1 MQQADYIGYHNKLG
15 SMATLA
21 TGGAAAPITI
31 PIDAI
36 LAVAPIVL
44 RWASGLT
51 ARPAADARD
60 FIKNAKPQLVTLN
73 PKQRLLAVIAESQ
86 KINVKAIDVNAA
98 EWLLWYK
105 TTYAEDYK
113 QLDNG
118 TKLYWN
124 RFLNTVKSSFNNPNN
139 MNRNLDLAMFT
150 QSELNYNA
158 SPLQNV
164 TNLFS
169 STGGKTN
176 WVLYGA
182 IGIGAILLIKYIRK

>member
-1 MQQADYIGYHNKLG
+1 MQQADYIGYKNNVGL
-15 SMATLA
+15 MATAA
-21 TGGAAAPITI
+21 TAGAAAPITI
-31 PIDAI
+31 PIDVI

-44 RWASGLT
+44 KWASGIT
-51 ARPAADARD
+51 ARPASDARD
-60 FIKNAKPQLVTLN
+60 YIKNAKPQLVTLN
-73 PKQRLLAVIAESQ
+73 PKQRLLTVITESQ
-86 KINVKAIDVNAA
+86 RINVKAVDVNAA

-113 QLDNG
+113 KLDNG

-150 QSELNYNA
+150 QAELNSNS
-158 SPLQNV
+158 SPIQSV

-169 STGGKTN
+169 SGGKTN